1 MDIVVDTA
9 DIVDIVDTVDIVDIV
24 DTVDTL
30 DTVHTVDNSHEE
42 SHAPG
47 LEHPRHGMFQAWHTQ
62 GMTFS
67 RPGTCQDGTSWY

>member
-1 MDIVVDTA
+1 MWTLADIVDTA
-9 DIVDIVDTVDIVDIV
+9 DIVDIADTVDIV

-62 GMTFS
+62 GMACS
-67 RPGTCQDGTSWY
+67 RPGTCQDGTSRY

>member
-1 MDIVVDTA
+1 MDIVVDIVDTA

-47 LEHPRHGMFQAWHTQ
+47 LDYTRMAHPGLKLKALRIGQEF
-62 GMTFS
+62 
-67 RPGTCQDGTSWY
+67 RC